1 LNFEKEEKKLY
12 VHYATERV
20 YSYITE
26 KVTVDDFLLNFARG
40 TPVPSVQAI
49 ISHHTGTPLALVP
62 LFHGGN
68 VPVKSLSVYIA
79 HCPTIF
85 WE

>member
-1 LNFEKEEKKLY
+1 ML
-12 VHYATERV
+12 
-20 YSYITE
+20 YITE
-26 KVTVDDFLLNFARG
+26 EVTVDDFLLNFARG
-40 TPVPSVQAI
+40 KSVISVQAI

-79 HCPTIF
+79 HLPHDFLGISQSESLRNTLPQTYYTA
-85 WE
+85 